1 MWTGMRFI
9 RRAVATDAVMADRY
23 HKRGSWTGQDGN
35 RKPLA
40 APRVRL
46 KSQRIVFIL
55 FCVWGHRY
63 KYSQEKVLLMCFHW
77 HHIILITV
85 WACHEATTPE
95 PTMRIYISLF
105 PDFKTSY
112 SVNLWVHLIIII
124 KCRGN
129 HVIMQWGDSTF
140 IGFHSSSPNL
150 WRQPWLCFIRRPL
163 WVMKMAKYKVEHT
176 YTWINSYKRLNTK

>member
-63 KYSQEKVLLMCFHW
+63 IFAGKSAFDVLPLTP
-77 HHIILITV
+77 HHFNNSLSLSWGNNTRSNYEDLYFTIPWFQNELQCQFVGTFNYNNQMQGQS
-85 WACHEATTPE
+85 CHYA
-95 PTMRIYISLF
+95 MRGFNIYRVPQF
-105 PDFKTSY
+105 
-112 SVNLWVHLIIII
+112 
-124 KCRGN
+124 
-129 HVIMQWGDSTF
+129 
-140 IGFHSSSPNL
+140 
-150 WRQPWLCFIRRPL
+150 
-163 WVMKMAKYKVEHT
+163 
-176 YTWINSYKRLNTK
+176 